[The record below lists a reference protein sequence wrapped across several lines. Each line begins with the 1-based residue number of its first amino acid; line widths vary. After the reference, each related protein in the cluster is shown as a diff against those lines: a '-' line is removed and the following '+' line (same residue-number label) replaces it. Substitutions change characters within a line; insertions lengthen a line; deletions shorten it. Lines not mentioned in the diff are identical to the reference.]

1 MNKEEILKRSR
12 NENKSGDEREKTL
25 EQRSS
30 QNAYIAIMG
39 VFLILAIIAFIQE
52 ITTGKAFID
61 SRICSLVFVVGIAGR
76 FCTSYI
82 YNKDKTSLVISLA
95 AIGLSILYII
105 RLLWS

>member
-12 NENKSGDEREKTL
+12 NENKAGDEREKSL

-39 VFLILAIIAFIQE
+39 VFLLLAIIAFLQE
-52 ITTGKAFID
+52 IITGSAFID

-76 FCTSYI
+76 FVTSYI
-82 YNKDKTSLVISLA
+82 YNKDKTSLFISLG
-95 AIGLSILYII
+95 AIGLSCLYII
-105 RLLWS
+105 RLIWS